1 MEQFRLDTGK
11 VHRVKRVTD
20 VKSNYESEGHRKY
33 NKIVDIFCAITDIE
47 TEHNGAEESIREAG
61 FI

>member
-1 MEQFRLDTGK
+1 MEQFQLYLCK

-20 VKSNYESEGHRKY
+20 VKSNYESKGHRKY
-33 NKIVDIFCAITDIE
+33 NKIVDIFSAIMDIE
-47 TEHNGAEESIREAG
+47 IEYNGAEESIREAG

>member
-1 MEQFRLDTGK
+1 MEQFQLVTSK
-11 VHRVKRVTD
+11 VYRTKGVTD
-20 VKSNYESEGHRKY
+20 VKSNYKSEGYRKY

-47 TEHNGAEESIREAG
+47 TEYNGAEKSIREAG